1 MESNSAPLGFL
12 ETHLELR
19 HRIKVSINSRIT
31 KNKTAKLEQSWLD
44 LGYILFFVFVNIF
57 GKIREF

>member
-1 MESNSAPLGFL
+1 MESNSVPLGFL

-19 HRIKVSINSRIT
+19 YRIKVSINSRIT
-31 KNKTAKLEQSWLD
+31 KNKTAKLEQWLD

-57 GKIREF
+57 GKIREC

>member
-19 HRIKVSINSRIT
+19 YRIKVSINSRIT
-31 KNKTAKLEQSWLD
+31 KNKTAKLEQWLE